1 MAVRR
6 GALLLLV
13 AACAR
18 VEAPPGGPPDVA
30 PPRLVA
36 VHPESLA
43 TVPNF
48 GGDVVFQ
55 FNEVISEGSSPSQG
69 TGTGDLERLVILS
82 PTSKVP
88 EVHWRRSRIT
98 VRPREGWA
106 PNRVYRVQLLPGV
119 TDLHSNRSSEGRVLT
134 FATGGTLPAATLRGS
149 VNDWTAG
156 SPARGALVEAVLLP
170 DSLVYRALADSS
182 GRIDLG
188 PLPRGEYIVY
198 GVIDQNRNNR
208 RDPREAWDSV
218 RVTLDTVA
226 RAELWT
232 FPHDTIGP
240 RIQSATVVDSVTAA
254 LAFSQPLDPAQRL
267 EPSAV
272 EVRLLPD
279 STPMTVRSLLPP
291 AVHDSTYRRAA
302 PVSAHPVGPTDTS
315 RTARSATT
323 RPPLDTRLQLRVAEP
338 FTPGAHYAIAVRGVR
353 NANGAAADART
364 VLNVPAR
371 APVDTTHRAPTD
383 STPGTPSDSARRAPP
398 DSTRRTPADSARR
411 APPGS
416 VRRLPPTRV
425 PPPSPR

>member
-6 GALLLLV
+6 GALLLLL

-36 VHPESLA
+36 VHPDSLA
-43 TVPNF
+43 VIPNF
-48 GGDVVFQ
+48 NGDVVFQ
-55 FNEVISEGSSPSQG
+55 FNEVVSEGSTPSQG

-82 PTSKVP
+82 PTPKVP
-88 EVHWRRSRIT
+88 EVHWHRSRIT

-106 PNRVYRVQLLPGV
+106 ANRVYRVQLLPGV
-119 TDLHSNRSSEGRVLT
+119 MDLHSNRSSEGRVLT
-134 FATGGTLPAATLRGS
+134 FATGGTIPAATLHGR
-149 VNDWTAG
+149 VNDWTTGA
-156 SPARGALVEAVLLP
+156 PARGALVEAVLLP

-182 GRIDLG
+182 GGIELG
-188 PLPRGEYIVY
+188 PLPRGEYIIY

-226 RAELWT
+226 QADLWT

-267 EPSAV
+267 APKAV
-272 EVRLLPD
+272 DVRLLPD
-279 STPMTVRSLLPP
+279 SAPVTVRSLLPP

-302 PVSAHPVGPTDTS
+302 PDSTHRAGPTDTS
-315 RTARSATT
+315 RSAHAAGT
-323 RPPLDTRLQLRVAEP
+323 RAPLDTRLQLRVTEP
-338 FTPGAHYAIAVRGVR
+338 FTPGEHYAIAVRGVR

-371 APVDTTHRAPTD
+371 APVDSTHRAPAD
-383 STPGTPSDSARRAPP
+383 STGRAPADSTRRAPPGSIRRAPADSTRRAPP
-398 DSTRRTPADSARR
+398 DSARR
-411 APPGS
+411 RPPARVAP
-416 VRRLPPTRV
+416 R
-425 PPPSPR
+425 